1 MKHTDF
7 YYLFKH
13 VKQHVIDELK
23 AAVKAHGGS
32 YSWEDEDDCP
42 IVAANP
48 DTSEPEPLDVCIHGI
63 SFDTYGDLVFE
74 ATGKESGYEIDYL
87 CADDI
92 FAEHIGYIID
102 YMNGTPDVSDVSIPF
117 VH

>member
-48 DTSEPEPLDVCIHGI
+48 DTCEPEPLDVCIWSIKLDANDTI
-63 SFDTYGDLVFE
+63 SFK
-74 ATGKESGYEIDYL
+74 ATGKEYGEDIDYL
-87 CADDI
+87 SVYDI

-102 YMNGTPDVSDVSIPF
+102 YMDDTPDVSDVSIPF